1 MSFKTI
7 LFSVDQGVATLTF
20 NRPEKLNAVNQEMAA
35 EIARAVAL
43 VAGDPAVRVLLLTGA
58 GRAFMAGADIR
69 IFLEMDPLAGKRFAE
84 RAQNLLFQ
92 LESLEVPVLACV
104 NGLALGGGLEIA
116 MACDLIYASEEARFG
131 LPEVGL
137 GIIPCLGGTQ
147 RLARLV
153 GKGLAK
159 ELCLTGRA
167 VDAAEAKMMGMAAQ
181 VFPAAAF
188 PEECRKM
195 AQSLAKKSRAALAA
209 AKLVIGRGFDL
220 DLRSALALEADAF
233 ALCLAGPDPREGA
246 AAFLEKRPPRFAG
259 SLP

>member
-1 MSFKTI
+1 MSFRTI
-7 LFSVDQGVATLTF
+7 LFSLDQGVATLTF
-20 NRPEKLNAVNQEMAA
+20 NRPEKLNAVNQEMAQ
-35 EIARAVAL
+35 EIGQAVAE
-43 VAGDPAVRVLLLTGA
+43 VAGDPAIRVLLLTGA

-84 RAQNLLFQ
+84 GAQNLLFQ

-131 LPEVGL
+131 LPEVSL

-159 ELCLTGRA
+159 ELCLTGRT
-167 VDAAEAKMMGMAAQ
+167 VDAAEARMMGLAAQ

-188 PEECRKM
+188 PEECLKV
-195 AQSLAKKSRAALAA
+195 AQSLAQRSRAALAA
-209 AKLVIGRGFDL
+209 TKRVIDRGFDL

-246 AAFLEKRPPRFAG
+246 AAFLEKRPPRFA
-259 SLP
+259 